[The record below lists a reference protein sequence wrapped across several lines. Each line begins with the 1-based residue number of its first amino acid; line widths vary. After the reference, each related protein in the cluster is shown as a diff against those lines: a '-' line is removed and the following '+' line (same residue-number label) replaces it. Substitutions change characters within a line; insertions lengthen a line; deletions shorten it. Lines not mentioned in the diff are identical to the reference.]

1 MSAFDLHPEDLQN
14 QIDENTRLYESIH
27 SVVPFN
33 IAANFDIPAMSPM
46 ASDLSFQVILASPL
60 FQQGTVTV
68 RPTIKSLEEATP
80 IVHNIVQL
88 ARIQFLSD
96 AYGLGGVWNQSLENN
111 V

>member
-1 MSAFDLHPEDLQN
+1 MSAFDLQLEDLQD
-14 QIDENTRLYESIH
+14 QIDENARLYESLHGIT
-27 SVVPFN
+27 PFN
-33 IAANFDIPAMSPM
+33 ITANFDIPAMSPM
-46 ASDLSFQVILASPL
+46 ASDLSFQATLASPL

-68 RPTIKSLEEATP
+68 RPTIKSLEKATP